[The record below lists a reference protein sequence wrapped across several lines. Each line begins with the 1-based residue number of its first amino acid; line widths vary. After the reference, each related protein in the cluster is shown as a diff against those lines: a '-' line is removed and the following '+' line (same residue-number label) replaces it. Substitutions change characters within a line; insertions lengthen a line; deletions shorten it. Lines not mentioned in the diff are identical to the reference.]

1 MKIPEKGQD
10 PESVLASM
18 QDMRKQ
24 DADWRAGKTFS
35 LVYFLDDEHTDLLKQ
50 AYTMFFSENG
60 LSPMAFPSL
69 RRFETEV
76 ISMVVDMLGGG
87 PGAIGSM
94 TSGGTESILMA
105 VKAARQ
111 WAKANKPDI
120 AKPEVILPITVHPAF
135 EKAMHYFD
143 LQPVHIPVGE
153 DFRAN
158 VEEARKAVNKNTILM
173 VGSSPSYPHGVIDP
187 IEELASI
194 AADNGI
200 LFHVDACLGGFLL
213 PWLKKLGYPIP
224 PFDLSVE
231 GVTSMS
237 ADIHKYGFASKGAS
251 CVLYR
256 DEELR
261 KHQYFAY
268 TQWPGGLYASPSAT
282 GTRPGGAIAAAWA
295 TLKHMGQDGYLAT
308 AKNIMNITERFKKGI
323 EQIDGLRILGNPDMS
338 VFAFTTDKGDIFAL
352 GDELENQGWHLDRQ
366 PGALHMMITPV
377 HENVVDEFLSDLGSA
392 AKKVAS
398 SSDGEVSGMAAMYGM
413 VAALPDKGQ
422 AKEMVIEFFNQLMKP
437 GA

>member
-1 MKIPEKGQD
+1 MKIPEEGTPPKD
-10 PESVLASM
+10 VLEKM
-18 QDMRKQ
+18 KDMRKD

-35 LVYFLDDEHTDLLKQ
+35 LVYFLDDEHTDLLKN
-50 AYTMFFSENG
+50 AYTMYFSENG
-60 LSPMAFPSL
+60 LSPMAFSSL

-76 ISMVVDMLGGG
+76 ISMVADMLGGV

-105 VKAARQ
+105 VKSARQ
-111 WAKANKPDI
+111 WARVNKPGI
-120 AKPEVILPITVHPAF
+120 EKPEVILPITVHPAF

-143 LQPVHIPVGE
+143 LVPVHIPVRD
-153 DFRAN
+153 DFRAD
-158 VEEARKAVNKNTILM
+158 VEEAKKAINENTILM
-173 VGSSPSYPHGVIDP
+173 VGSAPAYPHGVVDP
-187 IEELASI
+187 IEDLASI
-194 AADNGI
+194 ALEKGL
-200 LFHVDACLGGFLL
+200 LFHVDSCLGGFLL

-224 PFDLSVE
+224 AFDLSVN
-231 GVTSMS
+231 GVTSIS

-251 CVLYR
+251 CVIYK

-295 TLKHMGQDGYLAT
+295 TLQHLGQDGYLAT
-308 AKNIMNITERFKKGI
+308 AKKIMAITERFKSGI
-323 EQIDGLRILGNPDMS
+323 EKIDGLRILGKPDMS

-352 GDELENQGWHLDRQ
+352 GDELENRGWHLDRQ
-366 PGALHMMITPV
+366 PGSLHMMITPV
-377 HENVVDEFLSDLGSA
+377 HENIVDDFLSDLEEA
-392 AKKVAS
+392 ANKVAS
-398 SSDGEVSGMAAMYGM
+398 MPAGDMSGMAAMYGM
-413 VAALPDKGQ
+413 VAALPDQGQ
-422 AKEMVIEFFNQLMKP
+422 AKDMIVEFFNQLMKP